1 MLLHEQNKTNEPTV
15 LKVKDIQNILSLSKT
30 RAYDLMKE
38 PPFPVLRLGN
48 TIRIPAKSFY
58 EWFYKVTGNEVMN

>member
-1 MLLHEQNKTNEPTV
+1 MLLNEQNKTNEPTV
-15 LKVKDIQNILSLSKT
+15 LKVKDVQNILSLSKT

-58 EWFYKVTGNEVMN
+58 EWFYKATGNEVMN